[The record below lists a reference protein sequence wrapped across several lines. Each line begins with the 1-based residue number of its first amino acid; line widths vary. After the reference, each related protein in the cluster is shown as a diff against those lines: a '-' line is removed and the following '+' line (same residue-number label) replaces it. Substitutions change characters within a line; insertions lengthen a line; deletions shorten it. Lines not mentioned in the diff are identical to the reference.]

1 MFFQEELFKY
11 ELNAETYYTLS
22 DSEQKVI
29 IEMAETICQ
38 QDRSHFLNNYKI
50 DKNMSFFDMNKN
62 GFGAELSF
70 CRLTDSVFDSTTIEK
85 DNHFLKPDTILNN
98 GLSVDVKTT
107 IYNSGKLLVRIGKEK
122 KPFDLFVLMVGK
134 FPTYRFCGYA
144 KFDEVINEENISDL
158 GWGKGYVLPQHK
170 LHKVLNIF

>member
-98 GLSVDVKTT
+98 GLSVAPV
-107 IYNSGKLLVRIGKEK
+107 
-122 KPFDLFVLMVGK
+122 
-134 FPTYRFCGYA
+134 
-144 KFDEVINEENISDL
+144 
-158 GWGKGYVLPQHK
+158 
-170 LHKVLNIF
+170 